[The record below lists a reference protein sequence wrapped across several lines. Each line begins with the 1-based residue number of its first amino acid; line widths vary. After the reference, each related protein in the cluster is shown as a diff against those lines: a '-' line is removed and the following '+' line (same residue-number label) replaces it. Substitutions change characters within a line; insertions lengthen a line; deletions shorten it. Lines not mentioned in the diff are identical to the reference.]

1 MHTRPYLNTRETPG
15 LSSKPRNFFIGQI
28 RLNRHQTQTRQFI
41 LKTVKSAD
49 ISLRD
54 RDDLLKLFDRLIK
67 VGRLG
72 RCDFQCVDRIIGGQ
86 NFPVFIHDDAAAG
99 RMSRLR
105 FAVCFSLGHKLV
117 VLENLQIGKA
127 AGEN

>member
-1 MHTRPYLNTRETPG
+1 MYPTTCLHPFLPDKNDAYATLPQHRETPG

-28 RLNRHQTQTRQFI
+28 RLNRHRTQTRQFI

-86 NFPVFIHDDAAAG
+86 NFPILSMMMPRRG
-99 RMSRLR
+99 
-105 FAVCFSLGHKLV
+105 G
-117 VLENLQIGKA
+117 
-127 AGEN
+127 